1 MHAQRAQVASACP
14 PHHWRIRPPRGPI
27 SEGVCKHCNERRDFR
42 NSLDGRVMHLKS
54 RTLPPDRATSLA
66 YLAKSVHLDEF
77 AHMEEP

>member
-14 PHHWRIRPPRGPI
+14 PHHFVIPKANGPT
-27 SEGVCKHCNERRDFR
+27 SEGVCRNCDERRTFSNHLER
-42 NSLDGRVMHLKS
+42 RVVSLKS

-77 AHMEEP
+77 AHVEEP